1 VTESVLK
8 KNRLLQVS
16 FLTLIITFVVQLEAY
31 AQFELQLPQPPRT
44 VTLFEKE
51 SNGFSLFAEDS
62 LLFKNPKIKFKR
74 TVKLDST
81 DKFVSISEF
90 MDESEMVLPTV
101 VDLESYI
108 HLRIK
113 FDNKELWKK
122 TFVEV
127 IAKQQEQESGSIQ
140 LDIPIKIRNNTFRR
154 IFGGDRVGLKVTG
167 NISFDLSG
175 RSEERSGA
183 ATSATQ
189 NQGSFSPRFSQTQQ
203 FTIEGKIGEKV
214 TVSVEQNSEATFDFE
229 NTIQIRYEGEEDEII
244 QSIEAGNIGLALP
257 STKYVIFGGSNQGL
271 FGIKTKMQVGDFH
284 FTGIAS
290 IEKGEQQKLTISG
303 SAAESQSTVRDYE
316 YIKNRYFFVD
326 NLYVDRFEEGWT
338 SDLSNWTYNEN
349 ELIRA
354 IDVYKSI
361 AYTNPDAIE
370 GLAVL
375 DPNESRWTN
384 FNQDS
389 LNNVTPESGK
399 IEKQNFVRL
408 EEFADYNYDYARGY
422 IQLNQSISDNEVI
435 AIAFKTDQGQSGML
449 FENIADTLFTGAPI
463 FKLIKPRSLQPTMIE
478 TWPLMMKNVYSLG
491 GTNIQPE
498 GFDVQVM
505 YNLNADKETLQ
516 QVEPRETFLYLMGL
530 DRKDQNGSEV
540 PGGDKKIDD
549 NSLIIN
555 RADGTLM
562 FPALLPFEPEV
573 GGNFAI
579 DTSYFVDIYNTTV
592 TQNLQSAHKFEIVVT
607 SKSTKSTFDLGFN
620 VLEGSEEV
628 LLNGAP
634 LARDKDYLIDYFTGS
649 LTLLSPEAKRSS
661 ANLEIKYEK
670 ATIFQLD
677 KKTILGGRAE
687 YRFWDDS
694 FIGFTGLYL
703 NKTTLDQRVRV
714 GQEPFRNF
722 VWDLNTSL
730 KFKPSFITK
739 AVDALPLIETNEQS
753 SLEIEAEFAQVLPN
767 PNTLDSPE
775 TKDYNGVAY
784 VDDFEGSKRSTP
796 LGIRYQ
802 TWTPSSPPAMLPT
815 GPFGELE
822 AIIDSSAFNAKGHIN
837 WYNPYNQVRIKDI
850 WPNRDVNSQ
859 TGQTTDVLA
868 VKVWRDED
876 QDSSSAWAGVMRST
890 YSFADQQ
897 KTKFIEFWVLPDQN
911 FKGKMHIDVGTISE
925 DWWLLGENFQG
936 QSSRRNLN
944 TEDKNANGILDSDED
959 TGVDGVPFAQQDPD
973 WPDDRWRQPDRN
985 SDDYSGINGTEGN
998 SEARGARYPDSED
1011 LDGDGQVNLI
1021 NKYFEYSMSFDLDDP
1036 QTQNWLSG
1044 STDKG
1049 WLQFRIPLKELEGRI
1064 NVGRADST
1072 FQQVYSF
1079 RVWFSGLPVEP
1090 ATIHFATMDFVGN
1103 EWEEKGYAHRD
1114 SLKFTQE
1121 DSLFAVTVYNT
1132 EENTGTT
1139 AAGIEPYHSPPG
1151 VAGIRD
1157 RITEAISKEQSMVY
1171 KIKDLHA
1178 NYVAEAKKTLYG
1190 NVLSLVNYKKLKMF
1204 VHGDHK
1210 LPVNPAEDTST
1221 VQVYVKFGAD
1231 DKNYYEYGQDI
1242 YRHWYSGNEFKI
1254 DLDALARTKDA
1265 DTSMTDGTI
1274 KIVKL
1279 DGELGKY
1286 YKAKGNPSL
1295 NTVRYFIIGVKYK
1308 GTEFSKTFRGEIWFD
1323 ELRVSDVRQESGT
1336 ALRLRTALK
1345 VADLL
1350 TFNGEWESKDADF
1363 HDVKTQFGSGNTKE
1377 SQSYSGKLNVDKFLP
1392 ENWDMSIQVDGSA
1405 RFNKQIPKYKPRTD
1419 ILTNY
1424 KNDSFGD
1431 KIKSLFGLKKLPK
1444 EIEDQATYQKN
1455 YGFGTTIKRRRK
1467 SDVWYLKY
1475 TIDQLN
1481 YDFDYSYSFSRNYET
1496 EYNVTK
1502 RTKHAVNYSIPFG
1515 KDNYFQPFSFFA
1527 NTPILSELAEQKF
1540 YYSPNSANFSLSIN
1554 DNTTE
1559 QKRRDDAKITE
1570 TEQVNSTRN
1579 FKVGY
1584 RLLPSVDMNFSRQYK
1599 SSGDY
1604 EGLSGNEL
1612 IESIITKFD
1621 FGKDTDVNQNFGF
1634 NYKPKI
1640 INWLTTDYS
1649 FNSTFRYYY
1658 ANLDKNQKSSTNNT
1672 TKKFTFSFSPSQ
1684 LANLIYTP
1692 GGTSTSKK
1700 STTKSGRGR
1709 GRKRPKKEGP
1719 KEGEIPEGEKPE
1731 GENEGEPIKEKEEG
1745 EEKKSGAPSI
1755 QIPNPLILIHSF
1767 FNAWKNIQMSYNWD
1781 ENVQNAYVTDMP
1793 KWDYQFGFTQRPGVG
1808 QDSSFTGGAF
1818 IGPSTTDKRSLRTNL
1833 SFDIISN
1840 VKTTFKHEWSN
1851 SETKSDKSHTGNE
1864 SITFLA
1870 WGDNPV
1876 KDFKKLSSDYRRLIP
1891 DWSIKISGIEKF
1903 LFFSEFA
1910 KTMSI
1915 EHSRNGKYSENKKL
1929 VENSLVP
1936 ASQNFTHNYQPLIG
1950 VNISWIWGMSSN
1962 IRMTESTTYQFSTVG
1977 GAQKSETSSFTVSG
1991 SYATSGGFSI
2001 PIPIWP
2007 FKGQTFKN
2015 EMNITLT
2022 YDQSENIQYQ
2032 KKADQDKF
2040 QESQKNSSWKLR
2052 PSATYKF
2059 NKRVSGS
2066 LFYEMGATEN
2076 KISGKYS
2083 YNEFGITVNIAIR
2096 D

>member
-1 VTESVLK
+1 VTESVLN

-16 FLTLIITFVVQLEAY
+16 FLTLIISFVIQLDAY
-31 AQFELQLPQPPRT
+31 AQFELQPPQPPRT

-51 SNGFSLFAEDS
+51 SKGFSLFSEDS

-81 DKFVSISEF
+81 NQFVSISEF
-90 MDESEMVLPTV
+90 IDESEMALPTI
-101 VDLESYI
+101 VDLETYI
-108 HLRIK
+108 KLRLK

-127 IAKQQEQESGSIQ
+127 ISKQEEKTSGAIQ
-140 LDIPIKIRNNTFRR
+140 LDIPIRIRNETFTR
-154 IFGGDRVGLKVTG
+154 IFGSDRVGLKVTG

-229 NTIQIRYEGEEDEII
+229 NTIQIRYDGDDDEII
-244 QSIEAGNIGLALP
+244 QSIEAGNIGLSLP
-257 STKYVIFGGSNQGL
+257 STKYVIFGGSNKGL
-271 FGIKTKMQVGDFH
+271 FGIKTNMQVGDFY

-290 IEKGEQQKLTISG
+290 LEKGEQQKLTISG
-303 SAAESQSTVRDYE
+303 SASESQTTIRDYD

-326 NLYVDRFEEGWT
+326 EYYVEEFEKGWED
-338 SDLSNWTYNEN
+338 DLSLWNYNP
-349 ELIRA
+349 LKTIKFL
-354 IDVYKSI
+354 DVYISTT
-361 AYTNPDAIE
+361 YGNPDGKQ

-375 DPNESRWTN
+375 DPNDPNWANMTQTDLDTITIKPGRVEKYN
-384 FNQDS
+384 F
-389 LNNVTPESGK
+389 K
-399 IEKQNFVRL
+399 RL
-408 EEFADYNYDYARGY
+408 EETVDYNYDWARGF
-422 IQLNQSISDNEVI
+422 ISLNQSISDNEVL
-435 AIAFKTDQGQSGML
+435 AIAFKDSLKQVGTL
-449 FENIADTLFTGAPI
+449 FENLEDTTKARI
-463 FKLIKPRSLQPTMIE
+463 FKLIKPQSMKPSNIE
-478 TWPLMMKNVYSLG
+478 TWKLMMKNVYSLG
-491 GTNIQPE
+491 GSNIEQE
-498 GFDVQVM
+498 GFDVQIE
-505 YNLNADKETLQ
+505 YDLIGEKLTLQ
-516 QVEPRETFLYLMGL
+516 KVEPRNTFLNLMGL
-530 DRKDQNGSEV
+530 DWKDQNGSLVE
-540 PGGDKKIDD
+540 
-549 NSLIIN
+549 
-555 RADGTLM
+555 
-562 FPALLPFEPEV
+562 
-573 GGNFAI
+573 GGNEQIDNNKNLINFASGIIIFPSLHPFAPGIESRFAI
-579 DTSYFVDIYNTTV
+579 DTSYYVDIYSTNNTTD
-592 TQNLQSAHKFEIVVT
+592 LQTAHKFDIVVT

-620 VLEGSEEV
+620 ILEGSEEV

-634 LARDKDYLIDYFTGS
+634 LSRDKDYLIDYFTGS

-677 KKTILGGRAE
+677 KKTIFGGRAE

-714 GQEPFRNF
+714 GQEPFQNF

-730 KFKPSFITK
+730 KFKPNFITK
-739 AVDALPLIETNEQS
+739 AVDALPLIETNTQS

-775 TKDYNGVAY
+775 TSDYNGVAY
-784 VDDFEGSKRSTP
+784 IDDFEGSKRTTP

-802 TWTPSSPPAMLPT
+802 TWTPASPPAVLANST
-815 GPFGELE
+815 GVDIAPNSD
-822 AIIDSSAFNAKGHIN
+822 IIGFNAKGNIN
-837 WYNPYNQVRIKDI
+837 WYNPYDQVLIKDI

-868 VKVWRDED
+868 CKVWRDAD
-876 QDSSSAWAGVMRST
+876 QDPDSTWAGIMRST

-897 KTKFIEFWVLPDQN
+897 KTKFIEFWVKAERDS
-911 FKGKMHIDVGTISE
+911 GTIHIDVGSISE
-925 DWWLLGENFQG
+925 DWWILGDNYLG
-936 QSSRRNLN
+936 QPSRKNLN
-944 TEDKNANGILDSDED
+944 TEDKNENQILDADED
-959 TGVDGVPFAQQDPD
+959 NGVDGIPFSQQDPQ
-973 WPDDRWRQPDRN
+973 WPDDRWRQPDRTN
-985 SDDYSGINGTEGN
+985 QDYSGINGTEGN

-1011 LDGDGQVNLI
+1011 LDGDGQVDLI
-1021 NKYFEYSMSFDLDDP
+1021 NQYFEYSMSLDPNDP
-1036 QTQNWLSG
+1036 QTQEWLSG
-1044 STDKG
+1044 STEKG
-1049 WLQFRIPLKELEGRI
+1049 WRQFRIPLNEAQKAIGD
-1064 NVGRADST
+1064 ADSS
-1072 FQQVYSF
+1072 FQQVYF
-1079 RVWFSGLPVEP
+1079 VRVWFSDLSTNPN
-1090 ATIHFATMDFVGN
+1090 TIYFATMDFVGN
-1103 EWEEKGYAHRD
+1103 EWEERGYANKD
-1114 SLKFTQE
+1114 SLNFIQT

-1132 EENTGTT
+1132 EENATETG
-1139 AAGIEPYHSPPG
+1139 AEIEPYISPPG
-1151 VAGIRD
+1151 VSGVRD

-1171 KIKDLHA
+1171 SIKELPPD
-1178 NYVAEAKKTLYG
+1178 NIAEAKKTLYG

-1204 VHGDHK
+1204 VHGETRTSSR
-1210 LPVNPAEDTST
+1210 LPDNPSVDTSQI
-1221 VQVYVKFGAD
+1221 QVYVKFGAD

-1242 YRHWYSGNEFKI
+1242 YAKWYSGNEFNI
-1254 DLDALARTKDA
+1254 VLDDLARTKFDGIEV
-1265 DTSMTDGTI
+1265 DTAGTI
-1274 KIVKL
+1274 RKIDL
-1279 DGELGKY
+1279 PGNLGRY
-1286 YKAKGNPSL
+1286 YKTKGNPSL
-1295 NTVRYFIIGVKYK
+1295 NTIRYFVIGVKNK
-1308 GTEFSKTFRGEIWFD
+1308 DDFAWNGEIWFD
-1323 ELRVSDVRQESGT
+1323 ELRVSGVRQESGT

-1405 RFNKQIPKYKPRTD
+1405 RFNKQIPKYEPRTD

-1424 KNDSFGD
+1424 KNNTFSD
-1431 KIKSLFGLKKLPK
+1431 KIKSLFGLKTLDPELEKLV
-1444 EIEDQATYQKN
+1444 TYQKN

-1481 YDFDYSYSFSRNYET
+1481 YDFDYAFSFNRNYEI
-1496 EYNVTK
+1496 EYNKTK
-1502 RTKHAVNYSIPFG
+1502 KIKHSLNYSIPFD

-1527 NTPILSELAEQKF
+1527 NTPILNELAEQKL
-1540 YYSPNSANFSLSIN
+1540 YYTPSSANFSLSIN
-1554 DNTTE
+1554 DMTSE
-1559 QKRRDDAKITE
+1559 QKRRNEEKITE
-1570 TEQVNSTRN
+1570 NEQVNSARN
-1579 FKVGY
+1579 MKIGY
-1584 RLLPSVDMNFSRQYK
+1584 RLLPSFDMNFNRQYK

-1604 EGLSGNEL
+1604 KGLSGNEL

-1621 FGKDTDVNQNFGF
+1621 FGKDTDINQSFGF

-1640 INWLTTDYS
+1640 ISWITTDYS
-1649 FNSTFRYYY
+1649 FNSTFRYFY
-1658 ANLDKNQKSSTNNT
+1658 ANLDKNQKNSSNT
-1672 TKKFTFSFSPSQ
+1672 TAKKLTFSFSPSQ
-1684 LANLIYTP
+1684 VANMIYTP
-1692 GGTSTSKK
+1692 DGS
-1700 STTKSGRGR
+1700 STTKGTKTKRGR
-1709 GRKRPKKEGP
+1709 GRRRPKKDEP
-1719 KEGEIPEGEKPE
+1719 KDEDKPDGGNEEKP
-1731 GENEGEPIKEKEEG
+1731 PKKEEG
-1745 EEKKSGAPSI
+1745 EEKSEAPSI
-1755 QIPNPLILIHSF
+1755 KIPNPLILIHTF

-1781 ENVQNAYVTDMP
+1781 QNVANSFVTDMP
-1793 KWDYQFGFTQRPGVG
+1793 KWDYQFGFTQNTGVE
-1808 QDSSFTGGAF
+1808 QDTNFTGGTF
-1818 IGPSTTDKRSLRTNL
+1818 QRPGTTDKKSLRTSL

-1840 VKTTFKHEWSN
+1840 VKTTFKHEWTN
-1851 SETKSDKSHTGNE
+1851 SETKTIQSRSGNE
-1864 SITFLA
+1864 SISFLA
-1870 WGDNPV
+1870 WGDNPI
-1876 KDFKKLSSDYRRLIP
+1876 KDFKGLSSDFRRLIP
-1891 DWSIKISGIEKF
+1891 DWSIKISGVEKF

-1910 KTMSI
+1910 KTMSV
-1915 EHSRNGKYSENKKL
+1915 EHSRNGKYAENKKL
-1929 VENSLVP
+1929 VGNNLVP
-1936 ASQNFTHNYQPLIG
+1936 ASQNFTHNYQPLVG
-1950 VNISWIWGMSSN
+1950 LNISWIWGMSSN
-1962 IRMTESTTYQFSTVG
+1962 IRITESTTYNFTTGG
-1977 GAQKSETSSFTVSG
+1977 GATKSENSSFTISG

-2022 YDQSENIQYQ
+2022 YDQSKSITYQ
-2032 KKADQDKF
+2032 KKADQEKF
-2040 QESQKNSSWKLR
+2040 IENQKNSSWKLR